1 MTTTLLNASSFDP
14 QTASESQKL
23 AVGELL
29 AASYAFAYPEDPPV
43 LPHRE
48 AVTLTHVTPGEKVEQ
63 FVVWDGEQA
72 LAWGSLSF
80 DTKQNLHA
88 AHARLTVHP
97 DHRRHGL
104 GTAVSEQLE
113 AVARREGRH
122 TITFG
127 TSSRNPAGEA
137 YARHL
142 GAQPALP
149 MRVSRLDLTALPE
162 GLLVT
167 WLVRPENDP
176 YVLHVWTR
184 LPDEYLERGAD
195 MMMVMNTAP
204 KGDLDME
211 DWVITPE
218 MIRAWDSMI
227 EEAGEVRYF
236 MAVEDTRSGQLDGYT
251 EVFWDADRAALVHQ
265 GATAVRP
272 SARGLGL
279 GKWLKAA
286 MLKHVQAHCP
296 GARWIQTNNAD
307 ENAAMLGIN
316 VKMGF
321 QPWAQFTEW
330 QLKLPQ

>member
-1 MTTTLLNASSFDP
+1 MTTTVRVSPFDP
-14 QTASESQKL
+14 QTAPESQKL

-29 AASYAFAYPEDPPV
+29 AASHAFAYPEDPPV
-43 LPHRE
+43 LPHKE
-48 AVTLTHVTPGEKVEQ
+48 AVSLTHVSPGERVEH
-63 FVVWDGEQA
+63 FVIFEGERA
-72 LAWGSLSF
+72 VAWGSLSF

-88 AHARLTVHP
+88 AHARLIVLP
-97 DHRRHGL
+97 EHRRQGL
-104 GTAVSEQLE
+104 GRAVSEQLE
-113 AVARREGRH
+113 RVARREGRH
-122 TITFG
+122 TITFA
-127 TSSRNPAGEA
+127 TSTKAPAGEE

-142 GAQPALP
+142 KAAPALP
-149 MRVSRLDLTALPE
+149 MRVSRLDLQVVPQEVLAD
-162 GLLVT
+162 

-176 YVLHVWTR
+176 YHLHVWTR

-204 KGDLDME
+204 KGDLDIE

-236 MAVEDTRSGQLDGYT
+236 MAVEDSRNGQLDGYT
-251 EVFWDADRAALVHQ
+251 EVFWDAERAALVYQ

-272 SARGLGL
+272 GARGLGL

-286 MLKHVQAHCP
+286 MLQHVQQNCP
-296 GARWIQTNNAD
+296 GARWVRTNNANV
-307 ENAAMLGIN
+307 NAAMLGIN